1 MSVTRQYVEWSVTD
15 HIATVR
21 LTRADKLNALT
32 LQTLDELIEVGREI
46 RVDRSVRAVILVGD
60 GDAFCAGLDFATVM
74 KTPQKL
80 AIGLIPRPWRG
91 TNTFQEACWVWRRL
105 PVPVIAAVHGHCL
118 GGGLQLALAA
128 DFRITTP
135 DAQWSVLEGK
145 WGLIPDM
152 TGVQS
157 LSELVGIETAK
168 RLTMTA
174 EFVTGAQAHEL
185 GLVGAVAAN
194 PEQAALELAHALT
207 KRSPDAL
214 AGAKRLFNRTW
225 SKGPAHTFL
234 WELIEQLQ
242 LLGRA
247 NNTAAQKAAFAKT
260 EPIYRERARR

>member
-1 MSVTRQYVEWSVTD
+1 MSATRQYVEWSTTD

-32 LQTLDELIEVGREI
+32 LQTLDELIQVGREI

-152 TGVQS
+152 TGVQA
-157 LSELVGIETAK
+157 LVRTRRHRDRKTTDHDRGV
-168 RLTMTA
+168 RHRGPGPR
-174 EFVTGAQAHEL
+174 VGPGRRCGSQAR
-185 GLVGAVAAN
+185 
-194 PEQAALELAHALT
+194 P
-207 KRSPDAL
+207 
-214 AGAKRLFNRTW
+214 
-225 SKGPAHTFL
+225 
-234 WELIEQLQ
+234 
-242 LLGRA
+242 GRA
-247 NNTAAQKAAFAKT
+247 SIWHM
-260 EPIYRERARR
+260 P

>member
-1 MSVTRQYVEWSVTD
+1 MSVTREYVSWSVTD

-46 RVDRSVRAVILVGD
+46 RSDRSVRAVIITGE
-60 GDAFCAGLDFATVM
+60 GDAFCAGLDFASVL

-80 AIGLIPRPWRG
+80 ALGLIPRPWRG

-105 PVPVIAAVHGHCL
+105 PVPVIAAVDGHCL

-128 DFRITTP
+128 DFRISTP

-152 TGVQS
+152 TGVHA
-157 LSELVGIETAK
+157 LSELVGIENAK

-174 EFVTGAQAHEL
+174 EFITGEQAREL
-185 GLVGAVAAN
+185 GLIGATAAD
-194 PEQAALELAHALT
+194 PEKAALELAHALT

-225 SKGPAHTFL
+225 SKGPRLTFAM
-234 WELIEQLQ
+234 ELIEQLQ
-242 LLGRA
+242 LLGQA

>member
-1 MSVTRQYVEWSVTD
+1 MSVTREYVSWSVTD

-46 RVDRSVRAVILVGD
+46 RADRSVRAVIIMGE
-60 GDAFCAGLDFATVM
+60 GDAFCAGLDFASVL

-91 TNTFQEACWVWRRL
+91 TNTFQEACWVWRRV
-105 PVPVIAAVHGHCL
+105 PVPVIAAIHGHCL
-118 GGGLQLALAA
+118 GGGVQLALAA
-128 DFRITTP
+128 DFRISTP

-152 TGVQS
+152 SGVQA

-174 EFVTGAQAHEL
+174 EFFTGAQAQEM
-185 GLVGAVAAN
+185 GLIGATSPT
-194 PEQAALELAHALT
+194 PEKAALELAHALT

-225 SKGPAHTFL
+225 TRGPRFTFAM
-234 WELIEQLQ
+234 ELFEQLQ